1 MVVKNIAMSVLA
13 RIKNQA
19 VKEGISNQL
28 GQQLFF
34 QEEFLRRLSKS
45 NYKEN
50 MILKGGMFI
59 YTLTEFDSRPTR
71 DMDFMLRKLSNELD
85 NIRSVMEEICSIET
99 ENTYIQLEVLGTE
112 RITATSKYPGV
123 KTKLQ
128 GRIGSVRVPFS
139 IDVGI
144 DDVIWPEP
152 VTRKIKT
159 RLKEFEAPEICTY
172 STESTI
178 AEKFDAI
185 LLRME
190 TTGRMKDFYDIFYLS
205 DIFDYDG
212 MTLYEA
218 IKKTTDH
225 RSRAIESNSMARIRA
240 FKNNPAMLAMWNSY
254 EPAATAGLTFSLA
267 IDRLED
273 FIGPI
278 YMALITESHFSG
290 RWVSEEKLWKNM

>member
-1 MVVKNIAMSVLA
+1 MAVKNLAVSTLA
-13 RIKNQA
+13 RIKNQS
-19 VKEGISNQL
+19 KQEGISNQL

-45 NYKEN
+45 KYRNN
-50 MILKGGMFI
+50 MILKGGMFV

-71 DMDFMLRKLSNELD
+71 DMDFMIRHLSNELD
-85 NIRSVMEEICSIET
+85 NIENVMAEICRVETGNDYIE
-99 ENTYIQLEVLGTE
+99 LEVLGTE
-112 RITATSKYPGV
+112 RITVTHKYPGV

-128 GRIGSVRVPFS
+128 GKIGNVRVPFS

-152 VTRKIKT
+152 VIRKIKT
-159 RLKEFEAPEICTY
+159 RLKDFEEPEICTY
-172 STESTI
+172 SVESTI

-190 TTGRMKDFYDIFYLS
+190 TTGRMKDFYDIYYLS

-212 MTLYEA
+212 KTLSEA

-225 RSRAIESNSMARIRA
+225 RQTGLLKDTMERIHAFSSNPSMLTMWNGFEPAVTSGLSFETAIE
-240 FKNNPAMLAMWNSY
+240 
-254 EPAATAGLTFSLA
+254 
-267 IDRLED
+267 RLQQ

-278 YMALITESHFSG
+278 YTALLEDEVFEG
-290 RWVSEEKLWKNM
+290 EWDCKEKGWK

>member
-1 MVVKNIAMSVLA
+1 MAVKNPAVSTLA

-19 VKEGISNQL
+19 MQEGISNQL

-45 NYKEN
+45 KYRDN
-50 MILKGGMFI
+50 MILKGGMFV

-71 DMDFMLRKLSNELD
+71 DMDFMIRRLSNELD
-85 NIRSVMEEICSIET
+85 NIQNVMNEICQVET
-99 ENTYIQLEVLGTE
+99 GNDYILLEVLGTE
-112 RITATSKYPGV
+112 RITVTNKYPGI

-128 GRIGSVRVPFS
+128 GRIGNVRVPFS

-152 VTRKIKT
+152 VVRKIKT
-159 RLKEFEAPEICTY
+159 RLKDFEEPEICTY
-172 STESTI
+172 SVESTL

-190 TTGRMKDFYDIFYLS
+190 TTGRMKDFYDIYYLS

-212 MTLYEA
+212 KVLFEA

-225 RSRAIESNSMARIRA
+225 RNREMRNDSMQRINA
-240 FKNNPAMLAMWNSY
+240 FRENAAMLTMWANY
-254 EPAATAGLTFSLA
+254 EPAVAAGLSFNQA
-267 IDRLED
+267 IDRVLA

-278 YMALITESHFSG
+278 YDAILSG
-290 RWVSEEKLWKNM
+290 DEFEGSWTSEQKKWNK